1 MQPKKSALLIIDMQK
16 DVVKKHGPFALSVIA
31 PIQKA
36 LELCRKKKMPIIYI
50 LREHRKSGVDVEKFR
65 LSLFKEK
72 PHVIEDSDGAK
83 VIEELTPT
91 ADDFFVSKRRF
102 SGFFQ
107 TDLLLLL
114 TRLGIQELVLT
125 GVQTPN
131 CIRATAVDA
140 IGYDFD
146 VTILADATNAINPE
160 VQKANLFD
168 MGNMGITILST
179 DQFIESGASA

>member
-1 MQPKKSALLIIDMQK
+1 MQTEKRALLIIDMQK
-16 DVVKKHGPFALSVIA
+16 DVVKKHGPFASSVIA

-36 LELCRKKKMPIIYI
+36 IDFCREKKMPLIYI
-50 LREHRKSGVDVEKFR
+50 LREHRKSGIDVEKFR
-65 LSLFKEK
+65 LNLFKQK
-72 PHVIEDSDGAK
+72 PHVIEGSEGAE
-83 VIEELTPT
+83 VVEALAPS

-146 VTILADATNAINPE
+146 VTVLEDATNAITPE

-168 MGNMGITILST
+168 MANMGVTILNT
-179 DQFIESGASA
+179 DQFIKTGKSS